1 MEQKII
7 LISAYDL
14 DDTLVRELLE
24 ENNFISKYIEKSI
37 HLANLID
44 LGRITT
50 E

>member
-14 DDTLVRELLE
+14 DDTLVRGLE

-44 LGRITT
+44 LVADTIS
-50 E
+50 